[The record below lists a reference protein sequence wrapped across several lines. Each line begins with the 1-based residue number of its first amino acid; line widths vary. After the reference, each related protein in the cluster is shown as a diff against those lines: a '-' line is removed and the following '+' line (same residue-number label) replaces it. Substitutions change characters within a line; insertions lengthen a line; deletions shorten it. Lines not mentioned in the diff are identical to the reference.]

1 MLYQLRVNVTL
12 NAMLPTTQDASTP
25 PSEPA
30 VSKEREALGRET
42 TREETIR
49 GDDVA
54 NATPKDTRFWLIIL
68 GLLIAT
74 FISALDLTG
83 KLFIF

>member
-1 MLYQLRVNVTL
+1 MS
-12 NAMLPTTQDASTP
+12 PSTQRP
-25 PSEPA
+25 LSEPT
-30 VSKEREALGRET
+30 KEQEALGRVT
-42 TREETIR
+42 TREETVR
-49 GDDVA
+49 EDDDA
-54 NATPKDTRFWLIIL
+54 NATPKDIRFWLIIL

>member
-1 MLYQLRVNVTL
+1 M
-12 NAMLPTTQDASTP
+12 
-25 PSEPA
+25 
-30 VSKEREALGRET
+30 SKEQEALGHET
-42 TREETIR
+42 TREETVQEH
-49 GDDVA
+49 DSA
-54 NATPKDTRFWLIIL
+54 NATPKDIRFWLIIL